1 MGLFMNILIIFVS
14 LIILYYIYSYFF
26 GSAVVNMTTM
36 MSAKTPATIPA
47 SAIAS
52 NNLSS
57 NYTYSLWFYV
67 NDWNYRF
74 GEEKVVLSRLNS
86 DKNPGPNISF
96 GAMENN
102 IRIALSTYPS
112 GSNNSNSQNSTSQ
125 VNTYIVKN
133 FQLQKWVNLIVSI
146 YGRTLDV
153 YLDGKLVRTFVLP
166 GISKVSPSS
175 NVKIT
180 PNGGFDGATSSFQ
193 YWPHA
198 TNPQQAYNIY
208 MSGYGG
214 SILGNLFNKYRIKI
228 AFLDSNVEKSSFE
241 I

>member
-1 MGLFMNILIIFVS
+1 MAFLLNFLYVLVS
-14 LIILYYIYSYFF
+14 LIILYLIISWMF
-26 GSAVVNMTTM
+26 GGSSVNMTKM
-36 MSAKTPATIPA
+36 MSAKTTTTIPA
-47 SAIAS
+47 SYIPA
-52 NNLSS
+52 NNLSG
-57 NYTYSLWFYV
+57 NFTYSMWIYV

-74 GEEKVVLSRLNS
+74 GEEKVVLSRLNL
-86 DKNPGPNISF
+86 DNKPGPVISLDT
-96 GAMENN
+96 MENN
-102 IRIALSTYPS
+102 ILISLSTYPS
-112 GSNNSNSQNSTSQ
+112 ANSNSKTGGSVT
-125 VNTYIVKN
+125 NTYTVKN
-133 FQLQKWVNLIVSI
+133 FQLQKWVNVIVSV

-166 GISKVSPSS
+166 GVAKVSAAS

-193 YWPHA
+193 YWAHS

-208 MSGYGG
+208 RAGYGG

-228 AFLDSNVEKSSFE
+228 AFLDNNVERSSFE

>member
-1 MGLFMNILIIFVS
+1 MGLFMNILLIFVTI
-14 LIILYYIYSYFF
+14 IILYYIFSWLF
-26 GSAVVNMTTM
+26 GGSVVNMTKM
-36 MSAKTPATIPA
+36 MSAKTTTTIPA
-47 SAIAS
+47 SYIPANS
-52 NNLSS
+52 VSG

-74 GEEKVVLSRLNS
+74 GEEKILLSRLNN
-86 DKNPGPNISF
+86 DKKPAPVISF
-96 GAMENN
+96 DTMENN
-102 IRIALSTYPS
+102 ILVSLSTYPS
-112 GSNNSNSQNSTSQ
+112 SGSANETSRSHTSTY
-125 VNTYIVKN
+125 TVKN
-133 FQLQKWVNLIVSI
+133 FQLQKWVNLIVSV

-166 GISKVSPSS
+166 GVSKISASS
-175 NVKIT
+175 NLIVT

-193 YWPHA
+193 YWPNA

-208 MSGYGG
+208 RSGYGG

-228 AFLDSNVEKSSFE
+228 AFLDSNVETGSVE